1 MTEPTDTN
9 NSEDERLSGFR
20 RVRSRSGH
28 ELIFDDTDAAERIEI
43 RTPGGATITIDSS
56 SGTVTVEGTAS
67 LEIKSAQL
75 EIEAAGAMN
84 IKASGSL
91 TVSGASINI
100 N

>member
-28 ELIFDDTDAAERIEI
+28 ELIFD
-43 RTPGGATITIDSS
+43 SS
-56 SGTVTVEGTAS
+56 SGTVTVEGTAC
-67 LEIKSAQL
+67 LEIKSAQI